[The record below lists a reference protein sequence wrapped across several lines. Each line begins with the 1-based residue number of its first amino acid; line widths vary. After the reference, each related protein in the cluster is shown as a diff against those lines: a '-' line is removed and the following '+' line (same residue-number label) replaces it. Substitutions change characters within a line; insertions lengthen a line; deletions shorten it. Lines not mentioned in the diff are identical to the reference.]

1 MVWEFSQDS
10 RLFSF
15 LPILLVLLLAGANLT
30 NDTGFVDVDD
40 FLNITEESEQN
51 ETEEF
56 IDVADFLNITTEEN
70 ETIVEP
76 EETPEDEDEEE
87 EEEDEEFVD
96 VDELINGTEEEE
108 PEEFIEV
115 EAFLSTERQ
124 VSISVSDS
132 SRKYDSKI
140 TFFRDGKEFF
150 IDSSKRSESLSLAKG
165 KYDMLLV
172 PTTTTEG
179 PKDPEKLL
187 PIQEIY
193 FRDLEVD
200 SSFTGELGLA
210 NLAKDKTPFGKYTS
224 QAYAIDPTKLSFTE
238 AEVTVTA
245 RGSELYKCAEWEF
258 DSQICNGD
266 WVKLMDIIPGENYT
280 FTLTPLDPA
289 YAEYNASLGSPRCA
303 NTSSPCIANSSLLI
317 SRDSITGTS
326 EPNQPNTIDTCAD
339 GGTGTYLT
347 DESVENITITS
358 LNGTEF
364 SPGDTVD
371 VTAWVHCWPGGP
383 ASDNINFV
391 YTNSTSSISWSV
403 AGFVDPCPA
412 GGMNQLTRQFVLDDI
427 EGEHAVRVIIQY
439 NGATTTTCGIGGY
452 DDNDDVAFQVGTPN
466 IAPEIT
472 LNSPLNGSVFPST
485 GNIILNATAE
495 DQNGDSMTVWI
506 FAGNSTT
513 FSDPNSLVYMEDNV
527 ANGTDLT
534 YNITAFP
541 YLVTTDMDLLLH
553 YDNRS
558 KYGEDSTLAYDF
570 SGTDNNATCAGATC
584 PTFDQTGGKFAG
596 AFELDGV
603 DDYWDIDNGY
613 FDAAV
618 DQRTTEVWFK
628 ANDVAT
634 STDQFIYE
642 EGGGVNGFNIYIRDS
657 KVFVGA
663 WVGSGATIGEWLN
676 FSTTNDEWH
685 YVALLFDGNNNFTI
699 FYDGQSQTVS
709 VGATMPGHGGDDFIG
724 RMGAASRTDEGA
736 QSGGPN
742 YYFNGTLDEF
752 AIYNRTLTLTE
763 AAYHYQLPPG
773 TYYWKGNV
781 SDGSLTNESETRTFI
796 IGQVGCGEIN
806 TSTTLSTTIYSNGT
820 CFNIT
825 ADDITF
831 NCNNNAVI
839 GNGSGYG
846 FIMDG
851 RSGISIINCNINAFD
866 NSIAVMSTNNSLF
879 QDNLLW
885 NSTYG
890 FFMDPSYNN
899 SIISNQIY
907 NNSLY
912 GLYLDDSYNNSL
924 NNNWAYNNA
933 IAGFYVHNSS
943 NNSLYNNTFYNNGY
957 DFYMNNT
964 AASAK
969 FYNMTNSTFRRPSG
983 ALDDFTTLTIHDSV
997 EASTA
1002 YSINW
1007 TARPSQ
1013 TPDSG
1018 RVPFEDKFIN
1028 LSTQAGTPSIDL
1040 ATWSWG
1046 EGELTLP
1053 TYNESAL
1060 ELWKQNSTNWTMLND
1075 TPDITANTLSIYNHD
1090 PASIYGILE
1099 SDANRPKM
1107 ELNKTAP
1114 AIHDL
1119 AHPLTFTINFS
1130 TLNGTAGTNISDWG
1144 PIIYIRNTTRD
1155 ETAPQVTFAPDPAL
1169 YITFQHWSND
1179 TTAPPSIYYGTYWDI
1194 YVIHSYDDGQ
1204 TWSNA
1209 TIITNDSVDDVQP
1222 NMIVDKDKNF
1232 ILVWQ
1237 RTEGGDYDIFMSN
1250 STDGINFSTPVA
1262 ITNNTY
1268 VEDDTTIEQDHSTGM
1283 YYLTYGAVIPPDT
1296 DSEIY
1301 IQNSSNLINWSA
1313 PIQLTNN
1320 TIADYD
1326 PDISIFN
1333 NTFYLTWA
1341 GYVAGLNQE
1350 IFYSKSTDAVNSTE
1364 WQANTQQITNT
1375 SAIVTDYEP
1384 SLFVDQYDQIFIAF
1398 SSWLNN
1404 TEPSR
1409 NDVEIVIANST
1420 VANDSIWEITYITN
1434 DSVRDTYPGLVQA
1447 STGLYHLFYSRNKT
1461 TEGPPPTRLQLVMRN
1476 KEPIDTDARNVTIWD
1491 TVPDNTTLIPGSYGA
1506 GTLNGNTITWYLDT
1520 YEAGRSGSVSFS
1532 VWVNQSVPNG
1542 TIITNTAYM
1551 NYSDAGGVVVETL
1564 NSTSNTLILKNCI
1577 IITSPGT
1584 YNLIQNIYGAPYTV
1598 SASGIVDR
1606 ACVIIASQDVLFD
1619 CNGFNITNNGT
1630 SSAAGIIVNASSSI
1644 DYTNVTIQNCNGV
1657 SAYEAGT
1664 VLHET
1669 AETQLINNTA
1679 YNNTHGFYLFN
1690 SNDTNMLNFSFYNN
1704 GYDFYANN
1712 TLLTQL
1718 LLNTTNLSFS
1728 GPSGPLSDF
1737 TSLDISDLLESN
1749 AAFSINWS
1757 TNSSALPTNYTSFA
1771 NKFINITTQAD
1782 TPSIDEIVWTWTDSE
1797 TPGYNENLFEL
1808 WFYNASGW
1816 FSLNVTPDTG
1826 GNTLAFYGLLPDG
1839 IYGIH

>member
-1 MVWEFSQDS
+1 MLLIF
-10 RLFSF
+10 
-15 LPILLVLLLAGANLT
+15 LVLFAGANIT
-30 NDTGFVDVDD
+30 NETIPGNESGFVDVNE
-40 FLNITEESEQN
+40 FLNITNEIQSNETEDEFVEVDEFLNLTEPEEQN

-56 IDVADFLNITTEEN
+56 SDIGEFLNTTTEEN
-70 ETIVEP
+70 ETIEEGPEPEP
-76 EETPEDEDEEE
+76 EETPEDEEEPG
-87 EEEDEEFVD
+87 EDGEDEFVD
-96 VDELINGTEEEE
+96 VDELINETEEEE

-115 EAFLSTERQ
+115 EEFLNTERQ

-150 IDSSKRSESLSLAKG
+150 TDSSKRAETLSLAQG

-172 PTTTTEG
+172 PTATTEG

-187 PIQEIY
+187 PIQQIY

-200 SSFTGELGLA
+200 ASFTGELGLA
-210 NLAKDKTPFGKYTS
+210 KLAKDKTPFGKYTS

-266 WVKLMDIIPGENYT
+266 WVKIMDITPGENYT

-289 YAEYNASLGSPRCA
+289 YAEYNASLGAPRCA

-364 SPGDTVD
+364 DPGDTVD
-371 VTAWVHCWPGGP
+371 VTAWVHCWTGGP

-403 AGFVDPCPA
+403 VDFVDPCPS
-412 GGMNQLTRQFVLDDI
+412 GGMNQLTGQFVLDDVT
-427 EGEHAVRVIIQY
+427 GEHAVRVILQY
-439 NGATTTTCGIGGY
+439 DGATTTTCGAGAY
-452 DDNDDVAFQVGTPN
+452 DDNDDVAFQVGMVLH
-466 IAPEIT
+466 APEIT
-472 LNSPLNGSVFPST
+472 LNSPTNGSVFPST
-485 GNIILNATAE
+485 GNIVLNATAE
-495 DQNGDSMTVWI
+495 DEGGGMTVWF

-513 FSDPNSLVYMEDNV
+513 FSDSNSLVYIEENV

-541 YLVTTDMDLLLH
+541 CLVTSDMDLLLH
-553 YDNRS
+553 FDNRS
-558 KYGEDSTLAYDF
+558 KYGESSTLAYDF

-613 FDAAV
+613 FDTAV
-618 DQRTTEVWFK
+618 AQRTTEVWFK

-642 EGGGVNGFNIYIRDS
+642 EGGGGNGFNIYIRDS

-663 WVGSGATIGEWLN
+663 WVGNGGTIGEWLN
-676 FSTTNDEWH
+676 FSTTNNEWH

-699 FYDGQSQTVS
+699 FYDGQYQTVS

-724 RMGAASRTDEGA
+724 RMGTASRTDEGA

-773 TYYWKGNV
+773 TYYWKANV
-781 SDGSLTNESETRTFI
+781 SDGSLTNESETREFI

-806 TSTTLSTTIYSNGT
+806 TSITLTTTIYANGT

-825 ADDITF
+825 EDDITF

-839 GNGSGYG
+839 GNGTGYG

-851 RSGISIINCNINAFD
+851 RTGISIINCNINAFD

-879 QDNLLW
+879 QENTLW
-885 NSTYG
+885 NSTSG

-899 SIISNQIY
+899 SIISNQMY
-907 NNSLY
+907 NNSIY
-912 GLYLDDSYNNSL
+912 GLYLDDSYNNTL
-924 NNNWAYNNA
+924 NNNWAYNNT
-933 IAGFYVHNSS
+933 IAGFYIHNSS
-943 NNSLYNNTFYNNGY
+943 NNSLYNSTFYNNGF
-957 DFYMNNT
+957 DFYTNNS
-964 AASAK
+964 AGSAK
-969 FYNMTNSTFRRPSG
+969 FFNMTNSTFRNPSG
-983 ALDDFTTLTIHDSV
+983 ALEDFTTLTIHDSV

-1007 TARPSQ
+1007 SDQPSQ
-1013 TPDSG
+1013 IPNSG
-1018 RVPFEDKFIN
+1018 RASFENKFIN
-1028 LSTQAGTPSIDL
+1028 LSTQEGTPSIDQMV
-1040 ATWSWG
+1040 WSWE
-1046 EGELTLP
+1046 EGELTAP
-1053 TYNESAL
+1053 TYTETKF
-1060 ELWKQNSTNWTMLND
+1060 ELWKQNSTNWTMLNASPN
-1075 TPDITANTLSIYNHD
+1075 TLLNTLSVYNHN
-1090 PASIYGILE
+1090 PSSIYAILE
-1099 SDANRPKM
+1099 NGTNTPKM
-1107 ELNKTAP
+1107 TLNKTAP

-1119 AHPLTFTINFS
+1119 AYPLTFTINFS
-1130 TLNGTAGTNISDWG
+1130 TLNGTGGSGVPEWG
-1144 PIIYIRNTTRD
+1144 PITYIRNSTRD
-1155 ETAPQVTFAPDPAL
+1155 ETAPQITFAPDPAI
-1169 YITFQHWSND
+1169 YVTFQHWSND
-1179 TTAPPSIYYGTYWDI
+1179 STAPPSIYYGTYWDVYLI
-1194 YVIHSYDDGQ
+1194 RSYDGGL

-1209 TIITNDSVDDVQP
+1209 TVITNDSVADVQP
-1222 NMIVDKDKNF
+1222 NMIVDKDLNY

-1237 RTEGGDYDIFMSN
+1237 KTDGGEYDIFMSN
-1250 STDGINFSTPVA
+1250 STDGITFSTPVA

-1268 VEDDTTIEQDHSTGM
+1268 TEDDTTIEQDYSTGM
-1283 YYLTYGAVIPPDT
+1283 YYLTYGATIPPDT

-1301 IQNSSNLINWSA
+1301 LQNSSNLINWSS

-1320 TIADYD
+1320 SIDDYD
-1326 PDISIFN
+1326 PDITIYNSSY
-1333 NTFYLTWA
+1333 YLTWA

-1350 IFYSKSTDAVNSTE
+1350 IFYSKATDGLNATE
-1364 WQANTQQITNT
+1364 WMANTQQITNT
-1375 SAIVTDYEP
+1375 SSLITDYEP
-1384 SLFVDQYDQIFIAF
+1384 SLFIDQYDQIFIAF

-1404 TEPSR
+1404 TEPAR
-1409 NDVEIVIANST
+1409 NTVEIAIANST
-1420 VANDSIWEITYITN
+1420 LANDTDWTLEYITN
-1434 DSVRDTYPGLVQA
+1434 DTRRDTYPGLVQL

-1461 TEGPPPTRLQLVMRN
+1461 EEGPPTRLQLVMRD
-1476 KEPIDTDARNVTIWD
+1476 KEPIDKDARNVTIWD

-1506 GTLNGNTITWYLDT
+1506 GTLDGNTITWYIGD

-1532 VWVNQSVPNG
+1532 VWVNQSVLNG
-1542 TIITNTAYM
+1542 TIINNTAFM
-1551 NYSDAGGVVVETL
+1551 NYSNAGGTVVETL
-1564 NSTSNTLILKNCI
+1564 NSTSSTLILKNCLVISSSGIYQLTNNVAGAPLTLSGNPDVNRACI
-1577 IITSPGT
+1577 IIE
-1584 YNLIQNIYGAPYTV
+1584 
-1598 SASGIVDR
+1598 ASDVDFS
-1606 ACVIIASQDVLFD
+1606 CD
-1619 CNGFNITNNGT
+1619 GFNITNNGT
-1630 SSAAGIIVNASSSI
+1630 ATAAGIIINGTTSI
-1644 DYTNVTIQNCNGV
+1644 NYTNVTIRDCPR
-1657 SAYEAGT
+1657 
-1664 VLHET
+1664 
-1669 AETQLINNTA
+1669 I
-1679 YNNTHGFYLFN
+1679 
-1690 SNDTNMLNFSFYNN
+1690 
-1704 GYDFYANN
+1704 
-1712 TLLTQL
+1712 
-1718 LLNTTNLSFS
+1718 
-1728 GPSGPLSDF
+1728 
-1737 TSLDISDLLESN
+1737 
-1749 AAFSINWS
+1749 W
-1757 TNSSALPTNYTSFA
+1757 NY
-1771 NKFINITTQAD
+1771 
-1782 TPSIDEIVWTWTDSE
+1782 
-1797 TPGYNENLFEL
+1797 
-1808 WFYNASGW
+1808 
-1816 FSLNVTPDTG
+1816 
-1826 GNTLAFYGLLPDG
+1826 
-1839 IYGIH
+1839 